1 MQAPPPHVL
10 AAPLPTVIPMQV
22 VVSTAPALP
31 EKEKSAELAEIM
43 QHQKQVQDW
52 THKVNKRIFEL
63 EEQYLEETT
72 LGNIVRGW
80 DQDAK
85 SNKKVLIEDKERLFS
100 LSSVTG
106 GGRGRAGVF
115 SATAPIRGD
124 QKRSRR

>member
-1 MQAPPPHVL
+1 
-10 AAPLPTVIPMQV
+10 MQV

-85 SNKKVLIEDKERLFS
+85 SSKKALIKDKKRLFS

-115 SATAPIRGD
+115 YAMPQSGETRSALFHG
-124 QKRSRR
+124 Q